1 MHECLKPLNEGPP
14 GRPQFQRWCHPHL
27 FTDFRSVTLPVWATT
42 SSPSLNKDIGWHHQ
56 HYPFYNWYP
65 MTSAFTLQS
74 SISDSGLPSFKNQK
88 GNHIISICQIC
99 KHTPLPVPWSLPPGS
114 NKRPGREVLPPQHH
128 SDIAHLSAPRR
139 LLSSVRQCF
148 LLGLLHRF
156 LNWFCAFHV
165 TVFQSMLYIFY
176 SLHKLTVW
184 VLPHLSVLWFS
195 KKLFFTHLTW
205 WKWSILLCLSLNIH
219 KRRKIIKMSTSQ
231 MIGMIIEWVNMW
243 KAA

>member
-1 MHECLKPLNEGPP
+1 MHECLEPLNEGPP

-114 NKRPGREVLPPQHH
+114 NKRPGHEVLPPQHR

-176 SLHKLTVW
+176 SSESSSLIYISLQFGYCLICLYFDSVKNYF
-184 VLPHLSVLWFS
+184 LPIWPGENDQYSYASV
-195 KKLFFTHLTW
+195 
-205 WKWSILLCLSLNIH
+205 
-219 KRRKIIKMSTSQ
+219 
-231 MIGMIIEWVNMW
+231 
-243 KAA
+243 